1 MKLKLL
7 AIVVLLV
14 GAAGAIF
21 VSVGGLPT
29 SAAPNTYLTSAAAVG
44 NISDDIAATGTI
56 AASTSYGLTFGA
68 AAQLVTAATTTAATT
83 ASTTS
88 ASSTT
93 WLVSS
98 VAAKV
103 GDTVK
108 KGAALAVGD
117 TTDLKAQLTAATAT
131 RRSAELQQLLAKTQL
146 TTAESAANTD
156 QIRQA
161 KISLYSAQTQLA
173 QARTAEND
181 LKSQIA
187 RATLTSPIDG
197 IVSEVNI
204 VAGVDAPS
212 GNAIVVEAPTY
223 EVTAEVV
230 ESDISSMTIGQP
242 ATVTIAG
249 LEVSVDGKVTAIGRT
264 ATTSS
269 STSVV
274 SYPVTVGLTGPP
286 PGVLPGMTADV
297 TITTA
302 SVSNVLTIPSEALAG
317 TAGNYTVRI
326 LSATGVPEAR
336 PVTVGLVTSTLAEI
350 KSGLTAG
357 ESVVTGTTAARNATT
372 TTTTTNVR
380 GGFGG
385 AGGLG
390 GAGGGAPG
398 GGPGGN
404 GN

>member
-7 AIVVLLV
+7 AILVLIAA
-14 GAAGAIF
+14 GAGAIF
-21 VSVGGLPT
+21 VSLGGLPT
-29 SAAPNTYLTSAAAVG
+29 SAAANATYLTSAAVVG

-56 AASTSYGLTFGA
+56 AASTSYGLTFGT
-68 AAQLVTAATTTAATT
+68 AAQLVTNATTTAATS
-83 ASTTS
+83 ASSTS

-108 KGAALAVGD
+108 KGAALAAGD

-146 TTAESAANTD
+146 SDAESASNTD

-187 RATLTSPIDG
+187 MATLTSPIDG

-230 ESDISSMTIGQP
+230 ESDISSMTVGQP

-249 LEVSVDGKVTAIGRT
+249 LEVSVDGKVSAIGRT

-274 SYPVTVGLTGPP
+274 SYPVTVGLTDPP
-286 PGVLPGMTADV
+286 AGVLPGMTADV

-350 KSGLTAG
+350 KSGLAAG
-357 ESVVTGTTAARNATT
+357 DSVITGTTAARNATT
-372 TTTTTNVR
+372 TTTTNQ
-380 GGFGG
+380 GGFR
-385 AGGLG
+385 GLG
-390 GAGGGAPG
+390 GGGGGGGGVPG
-398 GGPGGN
+398 AGPGGN